1 MAGNE
6 LELAAG
12 SITITRKQREV
23 ALRLIRKH
31 GRAIGDLKAL
41 RRAGV
46 LGTRGQLRHLLSVD
60 ETLTDDIAAARG
72 RDPEVIR
79 DEIRRRAIEGV
90 EEPVFGSLGQN
101 MGSGEIGTRR
111 VYSDRLLEMM
121 AKAHLPE
128 YQDSVRHEV
137 TGPGGGPLEV
147 NSPDVA
153 AALDRFTSNI
163 SRLAAR
169 AADEPVEPGG
179 TVRAADPERAALPP
193 GGARS

>member
-1 MAGNE
+1 MAGSND
-6 LELAAG
+6 LALAAAAG
-12 SITITRKQREV
+12 QITITRAQRDK

-41 RRAGV
+41 SRAGV
-46 LGTRGQLRHLLSVD
+46 LGTRGQLRHLLATD
-60 ETLTDDIAAARG
+60 ETLKDEIVAARG

-101 MGSGEIGTRR
+101 MGSGEIGSKR

-128 YQDSVRHEV
+128 YQDSVRHEH
-137 TGPGGGPLEV
+137 TGPAGGPLEV
-147 NSPDVA
+147 SNPDVA
-153 AALDRFTSNI
+153 AALDRFTSTI
-163 SRLAAR
+163 ARLSER
-169 AADEPVEPGG
+169 AAESGG
-179 TVRAADPERAALPP
+179 DVREAEPERAALPP
-193 GGARS
+193 GRPGG

>member
-12 SITITRKQREV
+12 SIEITRGQRDKT
-23 ALRLIRKH
+23 LRLIRKN
-31 GRAIGDLKAL
+31 GSRIGDIRAL

-46 LGTRGQLRHLLSVD
+46 LGTRGQLRQLLN
-60 ETLTDDIAAARG
+60 TDDELREEIARARG

-90 EEPVFGSLGQN
+90 EEPVFGSLGN
-101 MGSGEIGTRR
+101 GMGSGEIGTKR

-137 TGPGGGPLEV
+137 TGPAGGPLEV

-153 AALDRFTSNI
+153 AALDRFTTNI

-169 AADEPVEPGG
+169 AADEPAEPGG
-179 TVRAADPERAALPP
+179 TVRTADSGRAALPP
-193 GGARS
+193 GAAG